1 MQRFSIRSV
10 SPSWLPSTDSSPELA
25 EKRRTPL
32 SRKPKGLSQAE
43 PLYPGNNFC
52 WRGAMDKD
60 KIKVVIVEDH
70 KLFREGLKSLL
81 AGKDGLEVVGEAGDG
96 LAAIRTVNKLRP
108 DMMLLDLS
116 MPKMNGISVMKE
128 IKSQF
133 PEIKIMALT
142 IHESDQYVLE
152 AFEAGADGYCL
163 KDAGRNELMVAVDSV
178 LQGKRYISPSIT
190 GSVLEG
196 YLTGRQKLKSKTS
209 WDTITQRER
218 EVLKLLGEGYQN
230 KEISD
235 MLFISVKTV
244 EKHRANI
251 MNKLDLHNAAA
262 LTAYAIEHGLVTKKG

>member
-1 MQRFSIRSV
+1 MV
-10 SPSWLPSTDSSPELA
+10 V
-25 EKRRTPL
+25 L
-32 SRKPKGLSQAE
+32 SKEGGHSGLFLHNLEGSGLMVE
-43 PLYPGNNFC
+43 G
-52 WRGAMDKD
+52 KT
-60 KIKVVIVEDH
+60 KIVIVEDH

-81 AGKDGLEVVGEAGDG
+81 SDKADLEVIGEAGDG
-96 LAAIRTVNKLRP
+96 LEAIRTVKKFRP
-108 DMMLLDLS
+108 DLLLLDLS

-128 IKSQF
+128 IKNQF

-163 KDAGRNELMVAVDSV
+163 KDAGRSELMVAVDSV
-178 LQGKRYISPSIT
+178 LQGKRYISPSI
-190 GSVLEG
+190 SENVLEG
-196 YLTGRQKLKSKTS
+196 YMTGRKKLKSKTS

-235 MLFISVKTV
+235 MLHISVKTV

-262 LTAYAIEHGLVTKKG
+262 LTAFAIEHGLVAKKD

>member
-1 MQRFSIRSV
+1 MV
-10 SPSWLPSTDSSPELA
+10 DGKT
-25 EKRRTPL
+25 
-32 SRKPKGLSQAE
+32 
-43 PLYPGNNFC
+43 
-52 WRGAMDKD
+52 
-60 KIKVVIVEDH
+60 KVVLVEDH

-81 AGKDGLEVVGEAGDG
+81 SDKDDLVVVGEAGDG
-96 LAAIRTVNKLRP
+96 IEAIRVVKKHRP
-108 DMMLLDLS
+108 DLLLLDLS

-133 PEIKIMALT
+133 PAIKIMALT

-178 LQGKRYISPSIT
+178 VQGKRYISPSI
-190 GSVLEG
+190 SENVLEG
-196 YLTGRQKLKSKTS
+196 YMSGRKKLKSKTT

-235 MLFISVKTV
+235 MLHISVKTV

-262 LTAYAIEHGLVTKKG
+262 LTAFAIEHGLVAKTE

>member
-1 MQRFSIRSV
+1 MV
-10 SPSWLPSTDSSPELA
+10 EGKA
-25 EKRRTPL
+25 
-32 SRKPKGLSQAE
+32 
-43 PLYPGNNFC
+43 
-52 WRGAMDKD
+52 
-60 KIKVVIVEDH
+60 KIVIVEDH

-81 AGKDGLEVVGEAGDG
+81 SDKDDLEVIGEAGDG
-96 LAAIRTVNKLRP
+96 LEAIKTVKKCRP
-108 DMMLLDLS
+108 DLLLLDLS

-128 IKSQF
+128 IKNQF

-178 LQGKRYISPSIT
+178 LQGKRYISPSI
-190 GSVLEG
+190 SENVLEG
-196 YLTGRQKLKSKTS
+196 YMSGRKKLKSKTA

-235 MLFISVKTV
+235 MLHISVKTV

-251 MNKLDLHNAAA
+251 MNKLDLHNAAS
-262 LTAYAIEHGLVTKKG
+262 LTAFAIEHGLVTKKD